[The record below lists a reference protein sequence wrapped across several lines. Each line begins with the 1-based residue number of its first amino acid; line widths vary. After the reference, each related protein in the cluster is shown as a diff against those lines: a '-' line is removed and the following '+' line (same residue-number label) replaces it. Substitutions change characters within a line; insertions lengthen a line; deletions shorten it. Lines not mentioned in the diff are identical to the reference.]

1 MHSLKQQ
8 VRLLESQRN
17 TPSQLVHAYEESEV
31 SEASTAQVGRGMG
44 GWLSVGGPH
53 KHTEI
58 QGQGWRFSMIIV
70 PPSLFHSEGH

>member
-31 SEASTAQVGRGMG
+31 SEASTAQVGLCG
-44 GWLSVGGPH
+44 GTPQTH
-53 KHTEI
+53 
-58 QGQGWRFSMIIV
+58 
-70 PPSLFHSEGH
+70 